1 MDDGTHLPS
10 SQTRFLPPRVRCRRA
25 TLAHAPLAPQGR
37 PGAHHGKNDGCE
49 VRTHACKV
57 RAVSFLSG
65 TALTYLPIMGKQASS
80 KDLAKQRAREAARSL
95 IQDANPWTPESLA
108 AAIQDGQRD
117 ALAQAITWVESNLP
131 EHQARIEALLN
142 LTTRKGSSVR
152 IGFTGIPG
160 AGKSTL
166 IERFGL
172 EAIPKRDT
180 AWLCSRSTLL
190 PSAPKGPCSGTKPE

>member
-1 MDDGTHLPS
+1 
-10 SQTRFLPPRVRCRRA
+10 
-25 TLAHAPLAPQGR
+25 
-37 PGAHHGKNDGCE
+37 
-49 VRTHACKV
+49 
-57 RAVSFLSG
+57 
-65 TALTYLPIMGKQASS
+65 MGKQASS
-80 KDLAKQRAREAARSL
+80 KDLAKQRAREAARLL

-108 AAIQDGQRD
+108 AAIRDGQRD

-142 LTTRKGSSVR
+142 LTTSKGSSVR

-172 EAIPKRDT
+172 EAIRRGHRVAVLAVDPSSQRTQGALLGDKTRMNDLSKHPNAFVRLDT
-180 AWLCSRSTLL
+180 RSTSVAV
-190 PSAPKGPCSGTKPE
+190 PEGGSGST